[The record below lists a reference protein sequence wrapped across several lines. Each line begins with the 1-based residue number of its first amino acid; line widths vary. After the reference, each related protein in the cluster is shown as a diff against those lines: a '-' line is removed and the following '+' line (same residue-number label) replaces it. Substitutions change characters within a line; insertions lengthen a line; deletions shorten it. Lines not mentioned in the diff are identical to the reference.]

1 MCFNYVSSDKPY
13 LTLCGK
19 PVDVVDNDLHLGNR
33 IYNNIYTQCSNS
45 MISDFYRRSNQ
56 VKASFR
62 MCDSFTVSNLH
73 STFCNSFYGI
83 ELYNFNKAPL
93 KNVYTAWRKCM
104 RIIFCLP
111 NTTHN
116 YIISHLDYNI
126 MERLDRRLVKYI
138 YNLLHTNNSTVQSI
152 VNSKLLLYPNSVL
165 SENYKYI
172 MSKYKI
178 SHLDWNLSLLHVL
191 NKIEVP
197 PLSEHELSVCNTVR
211 ELCQLRDNLYSCDIY
226 IDTTDINAMLNVVCT
241 E

>member
-1 MCFNYVSSDKPY
+1 MCFNSVSSDKPY

-33 IYNNIYTQCSNS
+33 IYKYIYTQCSNS

-62 MCDSFTVSNLH
+62 MCDSFTLSNLH
-73 STFCNSFYGI
+73 STFCNSFHGI
-83 ELYNFNKAPL
+83 ELYNVNKALL

-111 NTTHN
+111 NSTHN
-116 YIISHLDYNI
+116 YIISYLYYNI
-126 MERLDRRLVKYI
+126 MERLYRRLVNNYI

-197 PLSEHELSVCNTVR
+197 PLSVYELSVCNT
-211 ELCQLRDNLYSCDIY
+211 ECI
-226 IDTTDINAMLNVVCT
+226 
-241 E
+241 